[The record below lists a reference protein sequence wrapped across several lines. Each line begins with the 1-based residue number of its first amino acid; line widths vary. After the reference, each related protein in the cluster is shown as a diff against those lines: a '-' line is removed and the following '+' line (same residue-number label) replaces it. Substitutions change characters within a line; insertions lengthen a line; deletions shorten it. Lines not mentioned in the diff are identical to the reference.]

1 MEFLYFLE
9 GIRTPFWDAFFSA
22 VTYLGDEIFF
32 MAIAIAVYWC
42 VDKKWGY
49 YLLTVGFFGTLI
61 NQFAKIICRIPRPW
75 VRDPNFT
82 IVESARAAAGGY
94 SFPSGHTANVS
105 GTLGSIAMFTRKRA
119 LGIVLCIIIAL
130 VSFSR
135 MYLGVHTPADVGFSL
150 LMSAILVFGLY
161 PFFAKYRNDNKRMA
175 VVIAILTALSLCFA
189 LFVEL
194 NAWDPDI
201 DAANLAAATKNA
213 WLLTGCGAGMLLSL
227 WIDVN
232 YVNFSVKA
240 PVWAQILKVVLGLL
254 IILGIRMGLKPV
266 FTAMFGS
273 AGFANG
279 LRYFCMVVF
288 AAGIWPMS
296 FRWFASGCK
305 VRKRK

>member
-1 MEFLYFLE
+1 MEFLYLLE
-9 GIRTPFWDAFFSA
+9 NIRTPFWDAFFSA

-61 NQFAKIICRIPRPW
+61 NQFAKIMCRVPRPW

-82 IVESARAAAGGY
+82 IVESARSAAGGY
-94 SFPSGHTANVS
+94 SFPSGHTANIS
-105 GTLGSIAMFTRKRA
+105 GTLGSIAMFTRKKV
-119 LGIVLCIIIAL
+119 LSIVLCIIIAL

-161 PFFAKYRNDNKRMA
+161 PFFAKYRNDSKRMA
-175 VVIAILTALSLCFA
+175 VIIAILTVLSLCFA

-194 NAWDPDI
+194 NAWDADI

-213 WLLTGCGAGMLLSL
+213 WLLTGCGSGMLLSL
-227 WIDVN
+227 WIDTK

-240 PVWAQILKVVLGLL
+240 PLWAQILKVVLGLL
-254 IILGIRMGLKPV
+254 IILAIRMGLKPV
-266 FTAMFGS
+266 FAAIFGG
-273 AGFANG
+273 AAFADA

-305 VRKRK
+305 VSKRK